1 MHVMLVAVAQNI
13 VLTVSVICF
22 SMKSLER
29 TLWTCLMACSLS
41 CCWIPG
47 TTALLLLVMLL
58 ESLPS
63 TWAGVLMVIFL
74 YNKPCFFVIFVVNM
88 YVTSNH
94 FCLSKSRLNLD
105 FIRTERIE

>member
-1 MHVMLVAVAQNI
+1 MHIMLVAVAQNI

-74 YNKPCFFVIFVVNM
+74 HNKPCFLCDFCRE
-88 YVTSNH
+88 YV
-94 FCLSKSRLNLD
+94 CDIKSFL
-105 FIRTERIE
+105 FIKIQAQFGFHQN